1 MNNDPCGVGLQSL
14 PRILYAV
21 CINEGGMT
29 VIFEIKHPPYVIH
42 LGKQTENGVNE
53 ISFDCGEWV
62 REFPGVE
69 INVMPTRPGENKS
82 YPAAIS
88 RSGNVVTW
96 NVSSA
101 DTALHGY
108 GTVELLGL
116 VDGKRKISAT
126 IQTSVQQSNLAN
138 EGDAPEVEKPWIDE
152 VLNAAHQASESADK
166 AEAAAENAK
175 RSALEYGLKAR
186 GETAKASGNPIA
198 FLPDAGSLLKPVTV
212 LTPKQEGEGNPS
224 PENVR
229 PISGWD
235 SLELRHAGKNVLP
248 WPYASG
254 EKRVHNG
261 IAFTVN
267 EDGSV
272 TANGTGEVDKAIF
285 VLGTGLKISN
295 ESITSGAGSSAT
307 DGVFVLSDMARY
319 NPNNDTASMNL
330 NSVGKTYENVT
341 YYPQAEVGTVP
352 TEYTPTAGLEV
363 YTATLGETVYGGRYD
378 WLTGKLVIEWYGEE
392 VQNLTDQYY
401 NEAGGFVAGKL
412 QRVVYGEY
420 NAVKPESIV
429 CSHYVS
435 GSQAKVVVGGGTNSM
450 LRIYG
455 SGFTNLDDWRTYM
468 AEQKAAGT
476 PVQVVYR
483 LATPIE
489 IQLTPTIITAVEP
502 EQNNTLYGDGS
513 IEVEYIKP
521 LLESIREHGGGGN
534 GNPDAP
540 VNITINGE
548 GPDENGNFIINTL
561 NDVEIAQLR
570 ALIT

>member
-1 MNNDPCGVGLQSL
+1 MKFLTNL
-14 PRILYAV
+14 
-21 CINEGGMT
+21 
-29 VIFEIKHPPYVIH
+29 IFEPQGRHDPAQAYNIKDTVMSADGSRVYFALQDVPAGIP
-42 LGKQTENGVNE
+42 LDNE
-53 ISFDCGEWV
+53 EYWALQIDLSESKHALDQAAAQA
-62 REFPGVE
+62 
-69 INVMPTRPGENKS
+69 NRPGQYVN
-82 YPAAIS
+82 
-88 RSGNVVTW
+88 G
-96 NVSSA
+96 
-101 DTALHGY
+101 
-108 GTVELLGL
+108 
-116 VDGKRKISAT
+116 
-126 IQTSVQQSNLAN
+126 
-138 EGDAPEVEKPWIDE
+138 EV
-152 VLNAAHQASESADK
+152 
-166 AEAAAENAK
+166 
-175 RSALEYGLKAR
+175 
-186 GETAKASGNPIA
+186 AKASGNPIA

-212 LTPKQEGEGNPS
+212 LIPKQEGDGNPS
-224 PENVR
+224 PDNIR
-229 PISGWD
+229 PISGYD
-235 SLELRHAGKNVLP
+235 KLELRHAGKNILP

-261 IAFTVN
+261 ITFTVN

-285 VLGTGLKISN
+285 VLGTGLKISK
-295 ESITSGAGSSAT
+295 ESITSGAGSGAT

-319 NPNNDTASMNL
+319 NPTNDTASMNL

-352 TEYTPTAGLEV
+352 TEYTPTAGLDV

-450 LRIYG
+450 FRVYN
-455 SGFTNLDDWRTYM
+455 SGFTSLKDWQTYL
-468 AEQKAAGT
+468 AAQKAAGT

-489 IQLTPTIITAVEP
+489 IQLTPAIITAVEP
-502 EQNNTLYGDGS
+502 VQNNTLYGDGV

-521 LLESIREHGGGGN
+521 LLESIKEHGGGG
-534 GNPDAP
+534 GQSPGIPA
-540 VNITINGE
+540 NITINGE
-548 GPDENGNFIINTL
+548 GPDENGNFVINTL
-561 NDVEIAQLR
+561 NDVEIAQLS
-570 ALIT
+570 AVLT